1 VSLEFRCADVGVVC
15 RGKVTAETAEDLI
28 QKVAAHAA
36 DAHDVPELSQT
47 LVDYAVTTV
56 RVKGD

>member
-1 VSLEFRCADVGVVC
+1 MSVEFRCADVGVVC
-15 RGKVTAETAEDLI
+15 RGKITADTAEDLI

-47 LVDYAVTTV
+47 LVDYAVSTV
-56 RVKGD
+56 RVQED

>member
-1 VSLEFRCADVGVVC
+1 VVC